1 MCFNH
6 ELVGLDMDRGNP
18 LRRVRAR
25 CKFGQRKTETDLEP
39 LRTQKA
45 KIQGPESEP
54 GATSDT
60 KSEKQGV

>member
-6 ELVGLDMDRGNP
+6 ELIGLDMDRGNP

-39 LRTQKA
+39 LLTEKGR
-45 KIQGPESEP
+45 ILEFESEP

-60 KSEKQGV
+60 KSENPGY